1 MKKRVLTQ
9 SSVSVLQDCKRKYKL
24 RYIDNLETVTK
35 PTYLAIGTAF
45 HRAVEV
51 FRKGGSL
58 DDMKRAALAPYVD
71 LSHDDLVTLH
81 AMVMAYH
88 RKYGHEPEYHE
99 VEKEWRLDYGS
110 YALAGVVDAL
120 KVSSSG
126 DSYWIYETK
135 TCSRIDGSYI
145 ESLWSK
151 LQTILYQAALEQQGY
166 NIIAVMYDIVQKPPT
181 KRHLATPADKRKYVK
196 DKDTK
201 QTRLRANQRDS
212 DESDSEFLA
221 RLNKWY
227 ADNPGALH
235 REEIV
240 NTPSRIAE
248 VLQEMDDEARN
259 LEFYIDRDA
268 WPKTRGSC
276 FGKFNTKCE
285 FLSLCEATKPELIKE
300 NHYRVREKTHEELE
314 GETNGNTN

>member
-1 MKKRVLTQ
+1 MKKITLTQ
-9 SSVSVLQDCKRKYKL
+9 SSVSVLQACKRKYKL
-24 RYIDNLETVTK
+24 RYIDNLESVTK

-81 AMVMAYH
+81 AMVTAYH
-88 RKYGHEPEYHE
+88 NKYGHEAAYHE
-99 VEKEWRLDYGS
+99 VEKEWRLDCGS
-110 YALAGVVDAL
+110 YTLAGVVDA
-120 KVSSSG
+120 VNPVHG
-126 DSYWIYETK
+126 RAEQPAGFRIYETK
-135 TCSRIDGSYI
+135 TTSKIDGAYI
-145 ESLWSK
+145 EGLWSR
-151 LQTILYQAALEQQGY
+151 LQTVLYQAALEQSGY
-166 NIIAVMYDIVQKPPT
+166 IILSVVYDIVQKPTT
-181 KRHLATPADKRKYVK
+181 KRRLATPADKRKYVK

-201 QTRLRANQRDS
+201 QARLRANQRDS

-227 ADNPGALH
+227 VDNPGALH

-240 NTPSRIAE
+240 NTPSHIAE
-248 VLQEMDDEARN
+248 VLEEMAAEAMFLAMYTGYN
-259 LEFYIDRDA
+259 V

-314 GETNGNTN
+314 GETK